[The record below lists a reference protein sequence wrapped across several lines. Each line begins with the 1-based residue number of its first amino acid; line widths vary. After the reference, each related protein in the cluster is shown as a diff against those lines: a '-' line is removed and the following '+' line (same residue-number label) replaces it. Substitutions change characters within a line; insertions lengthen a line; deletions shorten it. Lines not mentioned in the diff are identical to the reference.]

1 MKSASVLG
9 AVLIGFAC
17 DSFAENKCLRYDEEI
32 VGLRGILQIRV
43 FFGPPN
49 FGENP
54 NTDSRE
60 TQAGLFLDKAIC
72 TVKEEGSDDTNEANQ
87 IELTLVPNQKVRL
100 SNLAGKKVIVSG
112 KLFGALTGHHHT
124 PLLLSLSNISQ

>member
-17 DSFAENKCLRYDEEI
+17 NCLAEDKCLRYDKEI
-32 VGLRGILQIRV
+32 RGLRGILQIRV

-49 FGENP
+49 YGDNP

-60 TQAGLFLDKAIC
+60 TQAVLFLTKAIC
-72 TVKEEGSDDTNEANQ
+72 TVKDEGSDDTNEANQ
-87 IELTLVPNQKVRL
+87 FELTLVPNQKVRL
-100 SNLAGKKVIVSG
+100 SGLAGRSVIVSG
-112 KLFGALTGHHHT
+112 KLFGAHTGHHHT
-124 PLLLSLSNISQ
+124 PLLLSLSSISE